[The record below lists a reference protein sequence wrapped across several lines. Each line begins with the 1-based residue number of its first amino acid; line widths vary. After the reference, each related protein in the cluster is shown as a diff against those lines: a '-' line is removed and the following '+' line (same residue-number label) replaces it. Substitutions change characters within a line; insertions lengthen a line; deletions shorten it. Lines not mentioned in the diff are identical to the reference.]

1 MPEHVDI
8 TVRGP
13 FCRVS
18 ALLPDKDISL
28 TLMLKDLKLGVY
40 VRRASIGMP
49 VGISL
54 VDVKPELFTVRVKN
68 EQLQESQ
75 P

>member
-1 MPEHVDI
+1 M
-8 TVRGP
+8 
-13 FCRVS
+13 S

-28 TLMLKDLKLGVY
+28 TLMLKDLKPGVY
-40 VRRASIGMP
+40 VRRANIGMP

-54 VDVKPELFTVRVKN
+54 VDVKLEFFTVRVSN